1 MKILVL
7 GFGPHGS
14 GIDAAEYYKSYGHDV
29 TLMDSSDKELVANLH
44 DKLSSLGVN
53 VISGEI
59 TAKDIKTYDIV
70 VKAPTIPLSQS
81 ILRSANEIT
90 NDLAALLKDDKIE
103 KMKKIVI
110 VGRMGKTSIASAV
123 MHALNLLGERSLM
136 CGSIGMSGFNILQD
150 VNENGANCYSHII
163 IEMTNW
169 QISDTCY
176 ALYDRWP
183 NLDIVLLT
191 RKANEKKA
199 DKKETYSIFGPW
211 VKKAIVDKKAKD
223 VFLRNINMRP
233 EKTIYAPTSFNPYR
247 NVEPLESAYEILK
260 ALGYHKRDIE
270 KALSTYKGIP
280 NRTEQVAFTDSIL
293 YINDSAATIPEAV
306 AFTIKMIGQASIHLI
321 CGGSDKT
328 GEIDPSGMKIP
339 FKMASSITLLSG
351 SFTKKLITYLE
362 KNNIPY
368 SGPFDNMM
376 DAVSS
381 AKEKADEMLKR
392 SSNSQI
398 ILLSPGSGS
407 HVYFENEFDRG
418 NKFKESVYSI
428 TGIRKND

>member
-1 MKILVL
+1 M
-7 GFGPHGS
+7 
-14 GIDAAEYYKSYGHDV
+14 
-29 TLMDSSDKELVANLH
+29 
-44 DKLSSLGVN
+44 
-53 VISGEI
+53 
-59 TAKDIKTYDIV
+59 
-70 VKAPTIPLSQS
+70 
-81 ILRSANEIT
+81 
-90 NDLAALLKDDKIE
+90 
-103 KMKKIVI
+103 
-110 VGRMGKTSIASAV
+110 
-123 MHALNLLGERSLM
+123 
-136 CGSIGMSGFNILQD
+136 
-150 VNENGANCYSHII
+150 
-163 IEMTNW
+163 
-169 QISDTCY
+169 
-176 ALYDRWP
+176 
-183 NLDIVLLT
+183 
-191 RKANEKKA
+191 
-199 DKKETYSIFGPW
+199 
-211 VKKAIVDKKAKD
+211 
-223 VFLRNINMRP
+223 
-233 EKTIYAPTSFNPYR
+233 
-247 NVEPLESAYEILK
+247 EPLESAYEILK

-280 NRTEQVAFTDSIL
+280 NRTEQVAFKDSIL

-351 SFTKKLITYLE
+351 SFTKKLIAYLE

-418 NKFKESVYSI
+418 NKFKESVYAI